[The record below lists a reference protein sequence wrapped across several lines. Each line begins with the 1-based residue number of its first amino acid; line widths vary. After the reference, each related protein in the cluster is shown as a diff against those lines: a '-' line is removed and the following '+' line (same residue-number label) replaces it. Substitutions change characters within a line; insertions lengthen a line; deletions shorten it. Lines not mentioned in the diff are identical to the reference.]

1 MERHVMERHFM
12 ERHAMQCHVRERYV
26 MEHHVIESHVMERL
40 VMKRMVLCNVRM
52 TKREFVGARQFLV
65 PGCHLSRR
73 AAASRPAEILQS
85 PITFG
90 AQIMDAIKS
99 FKMDESVTNRKTG
112 IEDWWKNVT
121 SGRSRPTKL
130 GLISEDV
137 D

>member
-1 MERHVMERHFM
+1 MERHVMERHV
-12 ERHAMQCHVRERYV
+12 MQCHVRERYV
-26 MEHHVIESHVMERL
+26 MEHHVIEGHVMERL
-40 VMKRMVLCNVRM
+40 VMERMVLCNVRM

-90 AQIMDAIKS
+90 GQIVDAIKS

-112 IEDWWKNVT
+112 IEDWWKM
-121 SGRSRPTKL
+121 SPQDEAARPNL
-130 GLISEDV
+130 G
-137 D
+137 